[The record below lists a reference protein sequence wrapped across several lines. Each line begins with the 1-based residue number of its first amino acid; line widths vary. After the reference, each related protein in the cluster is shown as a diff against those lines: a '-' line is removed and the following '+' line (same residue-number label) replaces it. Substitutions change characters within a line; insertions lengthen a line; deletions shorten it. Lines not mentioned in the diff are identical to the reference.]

1 MQLHR
6 HVISDNPLFRLFHDR
21 LFVNSLVQCLKLTP
35 AALPYDCIIYAGDI
49 GQVPLGQSSLSQPIL
64 CVVRNRIGARTAAL
78 RHCSTRRF
86 AGDVLLIIG
95 IRSDHGSGWPSPRYA
110 CGRIVLRRNRGG
122 A

>member
-49 GQVPLGQSSLSQPIL
+49 GQV
-64 CVVRNRIGARTAAL
+64 GA
-78 RHCSTRRF
+78 
-86 AGDVLLIIG
+86 
-95 IRSDHGSGWPSPRYA
+95 PRA
-110 CGRIVLRRNRGG
+110 V
-122 A
+122 